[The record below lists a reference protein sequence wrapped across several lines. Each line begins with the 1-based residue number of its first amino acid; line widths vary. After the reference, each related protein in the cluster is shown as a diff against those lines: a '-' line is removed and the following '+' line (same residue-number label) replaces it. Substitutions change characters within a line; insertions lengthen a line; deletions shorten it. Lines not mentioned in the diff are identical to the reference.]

1 MDTRLQSET
10 GPQPITPA
18 GSDPPTTMEPV
29 GVKPQGR
36 KRPQA
41 AIPKELRAD
50 VTQHARTIAR
60 KYPHLFAADRQLKDR
75 VLRLMRATLPPRP
88 RRRGRP
94 GNQIV
99 SRAVRLLRRF
109 RRQHPEE
116 TPQQHWARVDRLV
129 LPNPDSMMHADY
141 EAAKFDLRRR
151 VRWRMRKRRRKI
163 PAQFAV
169 S

>member
-1 MDTRLQSET
+1 MSIFSIR
-10 GPQPITPA
+10 
-18 GSDPPTTMEPV
+18 
-29 GVKPQGR
+29 
-36 KRPQA
+36 
-41 AIPKELRAD
+41 AIPRKLRIE
-50 VTQHARTIAR
+50 VMQYTRNLGK
-60 KYPHLFAADRQLKDR
+60 KYAHVFAGDRQLKDR
-75 VLRLMRATLPPRP
+75 VLRLMRAMLPPRP

-116 TPQQHWARVDRLV
+116 SPQQHWTRVDRLI

-163 PAQFAV
+163 PAEFAI

>member
-1 MDTRLQSET
+1 METSSQAET
-10 GPQPITPA
+10 GPEAIAP
-18 GSDPPTTMEPV
+18 GVSDPPTT
-29 GVKPQGR
+29 KR
-36 KRPQA
+36 KRVHRQA
-41 AIPKELRAD
+41 AIPRKLRIE
-50 VTQHARTIAR
+50 VMQYTRNLGK
-60 KYPHLFAADRQLKDR
+60 KYAHVFAGDRQLKDR